1 MKLTSLKDLAAQ
13 LDNSQTLMAWAQD
26 LFPICRSITG
36 NGVRQTLGYI
46 NQQLGGSLTLH
57 EIPTGTK
64 VFDWE
69 VPREWNIRSAWIKDS
84 QGNKIID
91 FANNNLHLMGYS
103 TSVNQVMPLEKL
115 QEHLYSLPEM
125 PTAIPYVTSYYKER
139 WGFCLTHEQRQALT
153 PGNYHV
159 VIDSTLEAGHLSYG
173 ELIIQGQTNQEIL
186 ISTYT
191 CHPSMANNEVSGPVV
206 ATALAR
212 WLQKNKPYY
221 TYRFIW
227 GPETIGAITYL
238 SKHLA
243 HLKTHLKMGFIL
255 TCVGDNG
262 PYSIVQSRYANT
274 LADKLSHAV
283 LNWYAQPVNIFSF
296 LQRGSDERQY
306 GAPGVELPVVTFSRS
321 KFGLYEQYHTSLDNL
336 DYICGDGLFNSL
348 QLLAKMLVIQEN
360 NFYYTTQCLCEPQLG
375 KRGLYPTLSTK
386 DSGIAMRNMM
396 NFITYCDGKNDLLDI
411 CQIINSTPEALA
423 ESIEQLTASGLI
435 AH

>member
-13 LDNSQTLMAWAQD
+13 LDNSQTLMAWAKD

-206 ATALAR
+206 GTALAR
-212 WLQKNKPYY
+212 WVQKNKP
-221 TYRFIW
+221 
-227 GPETIGAITYL
+227 
-238 SKHLA
+238 
-243 HLKTHLKMGFIL
+243 
-255 TCVGDNG
+255 
-262 PYSIVQSRYANT
+262 
-274 LADKLSHAV
+274 
-283 LNWYAQPVNIFSF
+283 
-296 LQRGSDERQY
+296 
-306 GAPGVELPVVTFSRS
+306 
-321 KFGLYEQYHTSLDNL
+321 
-336 DYICGDGLFNSL
+336 
-348 QLLAKMLVIQEN
+348 
-360 NFYYTTQCLCEPQLG
+360 
-375 KRGLYPTLSTK
+375 
-386 DSGIAMRNMM
+386 
-396 NFITYCDGKNDLLDI
+396 
-411 CQIINSTPEALA
+411 
-423 ESIEQLTASGLI
+423 
-435 AH
+435 